1 MNEKQDLVCVFKGQ
15 AFEAEVVR
23 ARLESDGIPAMVMNN
38 TISAIF
44 STYTAM
50 AGTFSGQ
57 SPGQG
62 TCRTITQGT
71 MKQPQRIAVKVG
83 SNVLTRPD
91 GRLDISRMAALV
103 DQIAELRRRGI
114 EVLLISSGA
123 VASGRGAL
131 PHLQDESVTGRQLFA
146 AVGQAK
152 LIEHYYDLFQ
162 EYGITVGQILT
173 TKENF
178 TNETLHANQM
188 RCMTAMLDNGVV
200 PVINE
205 NDTVS
210 VEELMFTDNDELS
223 GLVAR
228 MMKAE
233 ILIILSNVD
242 GVFTGNPDDPSSE
255 LIHDVYPDDDYSGCV
270 GKSKSK
276 FGRGGMMTK
285 MKTALGVASDG
296 IEVRIANGR
305 RQDVLLDVLSDPD
318 NARCTRFH
326 AKKK

>member
-1 MNEKQDLVCVFKGQ
+1 
-15 AFEAEVVR
+15 
-23 ARLESDGIPAMVMNN
+23 MNN
-38 TISAIF
+38 
-44 STYTAM
+44 
-50 AGTFSGQ
+50 
-57 SPGQG
+57 P
-62 TCRTITQGT
+62 
-71 MKQPQRIAVKVG
+71 KRIAVKVG

-91 GRLDISRMAALV
+91 GRLDLARMAALV
-103 DQIAELRRRGI
+103 DQIAELRHRGI

-131 PHLQDESVTGRQLFA
+131 PMLKDEKSVTSRQLFA

-233 ILIILSNVD
+233 ILVILSNVD
-242 GVFTGNPDDPSSE
+242 GVFTGNPDEPGSE
-255 LIHDVYPDDDYSGCV
+255 LIHDVYPDDDYSQCV
-270 GKSKSK
+270 SGTKSKY
-276 FGRGGMMTK
+276 GRGGMMTK
-285 MKTALGVASDG
+285 MKTALGVAADG

-305 RQDVLLDVLSDPD
+305 RQDVLIEVLSDPE

-326 AKKK
+326 ASKK

>member
-1 MNEKQDLVCVFKGQ
+1 
-15 AFEAEVVR
+15 
-23 ARLESDGIPAMVMNN
+23 
-38 TISAIF
+38 
-44 STYTAM
+44 
-50 AGTFSGQ
+50 
-57 SPGQG
+57 
-62 TCRTITQGT
+62 
-71 MKQPQRIAVKVG
+71 MKQPKRIAVKVG

-103 DQIAELRRRGI
+103 DQIAELRHRGI

-131 PHLQDESVTGRQLFA
+131 PGLQDESVTGRQLFA

-178 TNETLHANQM
+178 VNDKLLTNQK
-188 RCMTAMLDNGVV
+188 RCMKAMLDNGVV

-210 VEELMFTDNDELS
+210 VDELMFTDNDELS

-233 ILIILSNVD
+233 ILVILSNVD
-242 GVFTGNPDDPSSE
+242 GVFNGNPEDPGSE
-255 LIHDVYPDDDYSGCV
+255 LIHDVYPDDDYSQAV
-270 GKSKSK
+270 SSTKSK

-285 MKTALGVASDG
+285 MKTALGVAADG

-305 RQDVLLDVLSDPD
+305 RQDVLLEVLTDPE

-326 AKKK
+326 ASKK

>member
-1 MNEKQDLVCVFKGQ
+1 M
-15 AFEAEVVR
+15 
-23 ARLESDGIPAMVMNN
+23 I
-38 TISAIF
+38 
-44 STYTAM
+44 
-50 AGTFSGQ
+50 
-57 SPGQG
+57 
-62 TCRTITQGT
+62 
-71 MKQPQRIAVKVG
+71 QPVRIAVKIG
-83 SNVLTRPD
+83 SNVLTRPN

-103 DQIAELRRRGI
+103 DQIAELRHRGM

-131 PHLQDESVTGRQLFA
+131 PHLKDESVTGRQLFA

-162 EYGITVGQILT
+162 EYGITVGQILI

-178 TNETLHANQM
+178 VNESLLANQK
-188 RCMTAMLDNGVV
+188 RCITAMLDNGVI

-210 VEELMFTDNDELS
+210 VDELMFTDNDELS
-223 GLVAR
+223 GLVAC
-228 MMKAE
+228 MMRANL
-233 ILIILSNVD
+233 LIILSNVD
-242 GVFTGNPDDPSSE
+242 GVFTGVPGEPDSE
-255 LIHDVYPDDDYSGCV
+255 LIHDVYPQDDYSHCV
-270 GKSKSK
+270 SGQKSE

-285 MKTALGVASDG
+285 MKTAFSVAAQG

-305 RQDVLLDVLSDPD
+305 RHDVLLDVVSDPD

-326 AKKK
+326 STI

>member
-1 MNEKQDLVCVFKGQ
+1 
-15 AFEAEVVR
+15 
-23 ARLESDGIPAMVMNN
+23 
-38 TISAIF
+38 
-44 STYTAM
+44 
-50 AGTFSGQ
+50 
-57 SPGQG
+57 
-62 TCRTITQGT
+62 

>member
-1 MNEKQDLVCVFKGQ
+1 MFTDNDELSGLV
-15 AFEAEVVR
+15 A
-23 ARLESDGIPAMVMNN
+23 
-38 TISAIF
+38 
-44 STYTAM
+44 
-50 AGTFSGQ
+50 
-57 SPGQG
+57 
-62 TCRTITQGT
+62 
-71 MKQPQRIAVKVG
+71 
-83 SNVLTRPD
+83 
-91 GRLDISRMAALV
+91 RMAALV
-103 DQIAELRRRGI
+103 DQIAELRHRGI

-131 PHLQDESVTGRQLFA
+131 PMLKDEKSVTSRQLFA

-173 TKENF
+173 TK
-178 TNETLHANQM
+178 
-188 RCMTAMLDNGVV
+188 NGVV

-228 MMKAE
+228 MMEAE
-233 ILIILSNVD
+233 ILVILSNVD
-242 GVFTGNPDDPSSE
+242 GVFTGNPDEPGSE

-270 GKSKSK
+270 STSKSQY
-276 FGRGGMMTK
+276 GRGGMMTK
-285 MKTALGVASDG
+285 MKTALGVAADG

-305 RQDVLLDVLSDPD
+305 RQDVLLEVLTDPE

-326 AKKK
+326 ASKK

>member
-1 MNEKQDLVCVFKGQ
+1 
-15 AFEAEVVR
+15 
-23 ARLESDGIPAMVMNN
+23 
-38 TISAIF
+38 
-44 STYTAM
+44 
-50 AGTFSGQ
+50 
-57 SPGQG
+57 
-62 TCRTITQGT
+62 

-210 VEELMFTDNDELS
+210 GEELMFTDNDELS

-305 RQDVLLDVLSDPD
+305 RQDVLLDVLSDPA

-326 AKKK
+326 SKKK

>member
-1 MNEKQDLVCVFKGQ
+1 
-15 AFEAEVVR
+15 
-23 ARLESDGIPAMVMNN
+23 MNN
-38 TISAIF
+38 
-44 STYTAM
+44 
-50 AGTFSGQ
+50 
-57 SPGQG
+57 P
-62 TCRTITQGT
+62 
-71 MKQPQRIAVKVG
+71 KRIAVKVG
-83 SNVLTRPD
+83 SNVLTRND
-91 GRLDISRMAALV
+91 GHLDVARMAALV
-103 DQIAELRRRGI
+103 DQIAELRHRGI
-114 EVLLISSGA
+114 EVLLVSSGA

-131 PHLQDESVTGRQLFA
+131 PGLNDESVTGRQLFA

-178 TNETLHANQM
+178 INDKLLANQK
-188 RCMTAMLDNGVV
+188 RCMKAMLDNGVV

-210 VEELMFTDNDELS
+210 VDELMFTDNDELS

-233 ILIILSNVD
+233 LLIILSNVD
-242 GVFTGNPDDPSSE
+242 GVFTGNPDEPDSE
-255 LIHDVYPDDDYSGCV
+255 LIHDVYPDDDYSGYV
-270 GKSKSK
+270 SGTKSKY
-276 FGRGGMMTK
+276 GRGGMLTK
-285 MKTALGVASDG
+285 MKTALGVAADG

-305 RQDVLLDVLSDPD
+305 RQDVLIEVLTDPE

-326 AKKK
+326 ASNK

>member
-1 MNEKQDLVCVFKGQ
+1 
-15 AFEAEVVR
+15 
-23 ARLESDGIPAMVMNN
+23 
-38 TISAIF
+38 
-44 STYTAM
+44 
-50 AGTFSGQ
+50 
-57 SPGQG
+57 
-62 TCRTITQGT
+62 
-71 MKQPQRIAVKVG
+71 MKQPKRIAVKVG

-103 DQIAELRRRGI
+103 DQIAELRHRGI

-131 PHLQDESVTGRQLFA
+131 PGLQDESVTGRQLFA

-178 TNETLHANQM
+178 VNDKLLTNQK
-188 RCMTAMLDNGVV
+188 RCMKAMLDNGVV

-210 VEELMFTDNDELS
+210 VDELMFTDNDELS

-233 ILIILSNVD
+233 ILVILSNVD
-242 GVFTGNPDDPSSE
+242 GVFNGNPEDPSSE
-255 LIHDVYPDDDYSGCV
+255 LIHDVYPDDDYTQVVSGT
-270 GKSKSK
+270 KSK

-285 MKTALGVASDG
+285 MKTALGVAADG

-305 RQDVLLDVLSDPD
+305 RQDVLLEVLTDSEK
-318 NARCTRFH
+318 ARCTRFH
-326 AKKK
+326 ASKK

>member
-1 MNEKQDLVCVFKGQ
+1 
-15 AFEAEVVR
+15 
-23 ARLESDGIPAMVMNN
+23 
-38 TISAIF
+38 
-44 STYTAM
+44 
-50 AGTFSGQ
+50 
-57 SPGQG
+57 
-62 TCRTITQGT
+62 

-270 GKSKSK
+270 GKSKSQ

-318 NARCTRFH
+318 NARCTRFR

>member
-1 MNEKQDLVCVFKGQ
+1 M
-15 AFEAEVVR
+15 
-23 ARLESDGIPAMVMNN
+23 
-38 TISAIF
+38 
-44 STYTAM
+44 
-50 AGTFSGQ
+50 
-57 SPGQG
+57 
-62 TCRTITQGT
+62 ITR
-71 MKQPQRIAVKVG
+71 KRIAVKVG

-91 GRLDISRMAALV
+91 GRLDLARMAALV
-103 DQIAELRRRGI
+103 DQIVKLKEKGYD
-114 EVLLISSGA
+114 VLLISSGA

-131 PHLQDESVTGRQLFA
+131 PMLKDDSVTSRQLFA

-188 RCMTAMLDNGVV
+188 RCMTAMLKNGVV

-228 MMKAE
+228 MMKAA
-233 ILIILSNVD
+233 LLVILSNVD
-242 GVFTGNPDDPSSE
+242 GVYTGNPDEPGSE
-255 LIHDVYPDDDYSGCV
+255 LIHDVLPEDDYSKCV
-270 GKSKSK
+270 SSTKSKY
-276 FGRGGMMTK
+276 GRGGMMTK
-285 MKTALGVASDG
+285 MKTALGVAADG

-305 RQDVLLDVLSDPD
+305 RQDVLIDVLTDPE

-326 AKKK
+326 ASKK

>member
-1 MNEKQDLVCVFKGQ
+1 MNKPK
-15 AFEAEVVR
+15 
-23 ARLESDGIPAMVMNN
+23 
-38 TISAIF
+38 
-44 STYTAM
+44 
-50 AGTFSGQ
+50 
-57 SPGQG
+57 
-62 TCRTITQGT
+62 
-71 MKQPQRIAVKVG
+71 RIAVKVG

-91 GRLDISRMAALV
+91 GRLDLARMAALV
-103 DQIAELRRRGI
+103 DQIAELRHRGI

-131 PHLQDESVTGRQLFA
+131 PMLKDEKSVTSRQLFA

-228 MMKAE
+228 MMEAE
-233 ILIILSNVD
+233 ILVILSNVD
-242 GVFTGNPDDPSSE
+242 GVFTGNPDEPGSE
-255 LIHDVYPDDDYSGCV
+255 LIHDVYPDDDYSSCISGT
-270 GKSKSK
+270 KSQY
-276 FGRGGMMTK
+276 GRGGMMTK
-285 MKTALGVASDG
+285 MKTALGVAADG

-305 RQDVLLDVLSDPD
+305 RQDVLIDVLSDPE
-318 NARCTRFH
+318 NALCTRFH
-326 AKKK
+326 ASKK

>member
-1 MNEKQDLVCVFKGQ
+1 MNKPK
-15 AFEAEVVR
+15 
-23 ARLESDGIPAMVMNN
+23 
-38 TISAIF
+38 
-44 STYTAM
+44 
-50 AGTFSGQ
+50 
-57 SPGQG
+57 
-62 TCRTITQGT
+62 
-71 MKQPQRIAVKVG
+71 RIAVKVG

-91 GRLDISRMAALV
+91 GRLDLARMAALV
-103 DQIAELRRRGI
+103 DQIAELRHRGI

-131 PHLQDESVTGRQLFA
+131 PMLKDEKSVTSRQLFA

-228 MMKAE
+228 MMEAE
-233 ILIILSNVD
+233 ILVILSNVD
-242 GVFTGNPDDPSSE
+242 GVFTGNPDEPGSE
-255 LIHDVYPDDDYSGCV
+255 LIHDVWPDDDYSSCISGT
-270 GKSKSK
+270 KSQY
-276 FGRGGMMTK
+276 GRGGMMTK
-285 MKTALGVASDG
+285 MKTALGVAADG

-305 RQDVLLDVLSDPD
+305 RQDVLIDVLSDPE

-326 AKKK
+326 ASKK

>member
-1 MNEKQDLVCVFKGQ
+1 
-15 AFEAEVVR
+15 
-23 ARLESDGIPAMVMNN
+23 
-38 TISAIF
+38 
-44 STYTAM
+44 
-50 AGTFSGQ
+50 
-57 SPGQG
+57 
-62 TCRTITQGT
+62 
-71 MKQPQRIAVKVG
+71 MKQPQRIAVKIG

-270 GKSKSK
+270 GKSKSQ

>member
-1 MNEKQDLVCVFKGQ
+1 
-15 AFEAEVVR
+15 
-23 ARLESDGIPAMVMNN
+23 
-38 TISAIF
+38 
-44 STYTAM
+44 
-50 AGTFSGQ
+50 
-57 SPGQG
+57 
-62 TCRTITQGT
+62 
-71 MKQPQRIAVKVG
+71 MKQPKRIAVKVG
-83 SNVLTRPD
+83 SNVLTRQD
-91 GRLDISRMAALV
+91 GRLDVARMAALV
-103 DQIAELRRRGI
+103 DQIAELRHRGI

-131 PHLQDESVTGRQLFA
+131 PGIQDESVTGRQLFA

-152 LIEHYYDLFQ
+152 LIEHYYNLFQ

-178 TNETLHANQM
+178 VTPKLLNNQK
-188 RCMTAMLDNGVV
+188 RCMKAMLDNGVV

-210 VEELMFTDNDELS
+210 VDELMFTDNDELS

-233 ILIILSNVD
+233 ILVILSNVD
-242 GVFTGNPDDPSSE
+242 GVFNGNPEDPQSE
-255 LIHDVYPDDDYSGCV
+255 LIHDVYPDDDYTQVVSGT
-270 GKSKSK
+270 KSKY
-276 FGRGGMMTK
+276 GRGGMMTK
-285 MKTALGVASDG
+285 MKTALGVAADG

-305 RQDVLLDVLSDPD
+305 RQDVLLEVLTDPE

-326 AKKK
+326 ASKK

>member
-1 MNEKQDLVCVFKGQ
+1 
-15 AFEAEVVR
+15 
-23 ARLESDGIPAMVMNN
+23 
-38 TISAIF
+38 
-44 STYTAM
+44 
-50 AGTFSGQ
+50 
-57 SPGQG
+57 
-62 TCRTITQGT
+62 
-71 MKQPQRIAVKVG
+71 MKQPKRIAVKVG

-91 GRLDISRMAALV
+91 GRLDIARMAALV
-103 DQIAELRRRGI
+103 DQIAELRHRGI

-131 PHLQDESVTGRQLFA
+131 PSLKDESVASRQLFA

-162 EYGITVGQILT
+162 EYGIIVGQILT

-178 TNETLHANQM
+178 INETLHANQM
-188 RCMTAMLDNGVV
+188 RCMRAMLDNGIV

-233 ILIILSNVD
+233 LLIILSNVD
-242 GVFTGNPDDPSSE
+242 GVFTGNPDEPGSE
-255 LIHDVYPDDDYSGCV
+255 LIHDVYPDDDYTQYVSS
-270 GKSKSK
+270 SKSK
-276 FGRGGMMTK
+276 YGRGGMLTK
-285 MKTALGVASDG
+285 MKTALGVAADG

-305 RQDVLLDVLSDPD
+305 RQDVLLEVLTDPE

-326 AKKK
+326 ASKNK

>member
-1 MNEKQDLVCVFKGQ
+1 
-15 AFEAEVVR
+15 
-23 ARLESDGIPAMVMNN
+23 MNN
-38 TISAIF
+38 
-44 STYTAM
+44 
-50 AGTFSGQ
+50 
-57 SPGQG
+57 P
-62 TCRTITQGT
+62 
-71 MKQPQRIAVKVG
+71 KRIAVKVG

-91 GRLDISRMAALV
+91 GRLDLARMAALV
-103 DQIAELRRRGI
+103 DQIAELRHRGI

-131 PHLQDESVTGRQLFA
+131 PMLKDEKSVTSRQLFA

-205 NDTVS
+205 NYTVS

-228 MMKAE
+228 MMEAE
-233 ILIILSNVD
+233 ILVILSNVD
-242 GVFTGNPDDPSSE
+242 GVFTGNPDEPGSE
-255 LIHDVYPDDDYSGCV
+255 LIHDVYADDDYSSCISGT
-270 GKSKSK
+270 KSQY
-276 FGRGGMMTK
+276 GRGGMMTK
-285 MKTALGVASDG
+285 MKTALGVAADG

-305 RQDVLLDVLSDPD
+305 RQDVLIEVLSDPE

-326 AKKK
+326 ASKK

>member
-1 MNEKQDLVCVFKGQ
+1 
-15 AFEAEVVR
+15 
-23 ARLESDGIPAMVMNN
+23 
-38 TISAIF
+38 
-44 STYTAM
+44 
-50 AGTFSGQ
+50 
-57 SPGQG
+57 
-62 TCRTITQGT
+62 

-270 GKSKSK
+270 GKSKSQ

>member
-1 MNEKQDLVCVFKGQ
+1 MNKPK
-15 AFEAEVVR
+15 
-23 ARLESDGIPAMVMNN
+23 
-38 TISAIF
+38 
-44 STYTAM
+44 
-50 AGTFSGQ
+50 
-57 SPGQG
+57 
-62 TCRTITQGT
+62 
-71 MKQPQRIAVKVG
+71 RIAVKVG

-91 GRLDISRMAALV
+91 GRLDLARMAALV
-103 DQIAELRRRGI
+103 DQIAELRHRGI

-131 PHLQDESVTGRQLFA
+131 PMLKDEKSVTSRQLFA

-228 MMKAE
+228 MMEAE
-233 ILIILSNVD
+233 ILVILSNVD
-242 GVFTGNPDDPSSE
+242 GVFTGNPDEPGSE
-255 LIHDVYPDDDYSGCV
+255 LIHDVYPDDDYSSCISGT
-270 GKSKSK
+270 KSQY
-276 FGRGGMMTK
+276 GRGGMMTK
-285 MKTALGVASDG
+285 MKTALGVAADG

-305 RQDVLLDVLSDPD
+305 RQDVLIEVLSDPEK
-318 NARCTRFH
+318 ARCTRFH
-326 AKKK
+326 ASKK

>member
-1 MNEKQDLVCVFKGQ
+1 
-15 AFEAEVVR
+15 
-23 ARLESDGIPAMVMNN
+23 MNN
-38 TISAIF
+38 
-44 STYTAM
+44 
-50 AGTFSGQ
+50 
-57 SPGQG
+57 P
-62 TCRTITQGT
+62 
-71 MKQPQRIAVKVG
+71 KRIAVKVG

-91 GRLDISRMAALV
+91 GRLDLARMAALV
-103 DQIAELRRRGI
+103 DQIAELRHRGI

-131 PHLQDESVTGRQLFA
+131 PMLKDEKSVTSRQLFA

-228 MMKAE
+228 MMEAE
-233 ILIILSNVD
+233 ILVILSNVD
-242 GVFTGNPDDPSSE
+242 GVFTGNPDEPGSE
-255 LIHDVYPDDDYSGCV
+255 LIHDVYPDDDYSACV
-270 GKSKSK
+270 SGTKSKY
-276 FGRGGMMTK
+276 GRGGMMTK
-285 MKTALGVASDG
+285 MKTALGVAADG

-305 RQDVLLDVLSDPD
+305 RQDVLIEVLSDPE

-326 AKKK
+326 ASKK

>member
-1 MNEKQDLVCVFKGQ
+1 M
-15 AFEAEVVR
+15 
-23 ARLESDGIPAMVMNN
+23 
-38 TISAIF
+38 
-44 STYTAM
+44 
-50 AGTFSGQ
+50 
-57 SPGQG
+57 
-62 TCRTITQGT
+62 ITR
-71 MKQPQRIAVKVG
+71 KRIAVKVG

-91 GRLDISRMAALV
+91 GRLDLARMAALV
-103 DQIAELRRRGI
+103 DQIVKLREKGYD
-114 EVLLISSGA
+114 VLLISSGA

-131 PHLQDESVTGRQLFA
+131 PMLKDDSVTSRQLFA

-188 RCMTAMLDNGVV
+188 RCMTAMLKNGVV

-228 MMKAE
+228 MMKAA
-233 ILIILSNVD
+233 LLVILSNVD
-242 GVFTGNPDDPSSE
+242 GVFTGNPDEPGSE
-255 LIHDVYPDDDYSGCV
+255 LIHDVHPDDDYSKCV
-270 GKSKSK
+270 SSTKSKY
-276 FGRGGMMTK
+276 GRGGMMTK
-285 MKTALGVASDG
+285 MKTALGVAADG

-305 RQDVLLDVLSDPD
+305 RQDVLIDVLTDPEH
-318 NARCTRFH
+318 ARCTRFH
-326 AKKK
+326 ASKK

>member
-1 MNEKQDLVCVFKGQ
+1 
-15 AFEAEVVR
+15 
-23 ARLESDGIPAMVMNN
+23 MNN
-38 TISAIF
+38 
-44 STYTAM
+44 
-50 AGTFSGQ
+50 
-57 SPGQG
+57 P
-62 TCRTITQGT
+62 
-71 MKQPQRIAVKVG
+71 KRIAVKVG

-91 GRLDISRMAALV
+91 GRLDLARMAALV
-103 DQIAELRRRGI
+103 DQIAELRHRGI

-131 PHLQDESVTGRQLFA
+131 PMLKDEKSVTSRQLFA

-188 RCMTAMLDNGVV
+188 HCMTAMLDNGVV

-233 ILIILSNVD
+233 ILVILSNVD
-242 GVFTGNPDDPSSE
+242 GVFTGNPDEPGSE
-255 LIHDVYPDDDYSGCV
+255 LIHDVWPDDDYSSCISGT
-270 GKSKSK
+270 KSQY
-276 FGRGGMMTK
+276 GRGGMMTK
-285 MKTALGVASDG
+285 MKTALGVAADG

-305 RQDVLLDVLSDPD
+305 RQDVLIDVLSDPE

-326 AKKK
+326 ASKK

>member
-1 MNEKQDLVCVFKGQ
+1 M
-15 AFEAEVVR
+15 
-23 ARLESDGIPAMVMNN
+23 
-38 TISAIF
+38 
-44 STYTAM
+44 
-50 AGTFSGQ
+50 
-57 SPGQG
+57 
-62 TCRTITQGT
+62 
-71 MKQPQRIAVKVG
+71 MKQPKRIAVKVG

-103 DQIAELRRRGI
+103 DQIAELRHRGI

-131 PHLQDESVTGRQLFA
+131 PHIQDDSVTGRQLFA

-178 TNETLHANQM
+178 VNDKLLTNQK
-188 RCMTAMLDNGVV
+188 RCMKAMLDNGVV

-210 VEELMFTDNDELS
+210 VDELMFTDNDELS

-233 ILIILSNVD
+233 ILVILSNVD
-242 GVFTGNPDDPSSE
+242 GVFTGNPDEPGSE
-255 LIHDVYPDDDYSGCV
+255 LIHDVYPDDDYSGYV
-270 GKSKSK
+270 SVTKSK

-285 MKTALGVASDG
+285 MKTALGVAADG

-305 RQDVLLDVLSDPD
+305 RQDVLLDVLSDPE

-326 AKKK
+326 ASKK

>member
-1 MNEKQDLVCVFKGQ
+1 
-15 AFEAEVVR
+15 
-23 ARLESDGIPAMVMNN
+23 
-38 TISAIF
+38 
-44 STYTAM
+44 
-50 AGTFSGQ
+50 
-57 SPGQG
+57 
-62 TCRTITQGT
+62 
-71 MKQPQRIAVKVG
+71 MKQPKRIAVKVG
-83 SNVLTRPD
+83 SNVLTRQD
-91 GRLDISRMAALV
+91 GRLDVARMAALV
-103 DQIAELRRRGI
+103 DQIAELRHRGI

-131 PHLQDESVTGRQLFA
+131 PGLKDESVTGRQLFA

-152 LIEHYYDLFQ
+152 LIEHYYELFQ

-178 TNETLHANQM
+178 VNETLHANQM

-205 NDTVS
+205 NDAVS

-228 MMKAE
+228 MMKVE
-233 ILIILSNVD
+233 LLVILRNVD
-242 GVFTGNPDDPSSE
+242 GVFTGNPDEPGSE
-255 LIHDVYPDDDYSGCV
+255 LIHDVYPDEDYSQYV
-270 GKSKSK
+270 GSTKSKY
-276 FGRGGMMTK
+276 GRGGMMTK
-285 MKTALGVASDG
+285 MNTALGVAADG

-305 RQDVLLDVLSDPD
+305 RQDVLLDVLTDPE

-326 AKKK
+326 TKKQN